1 MNEFVGMSDFEML
14 LRGYD
19 SKLFSFGRKTLGKN
33 ISFNSIISKHDCNKK
48 RGSDTHIDP
57 PSDWQP
63 KNNAGY

>member
-1 MNEFVGMSDFEML
+1 M

-19 SKLFSFGRKTLGKN
+19 FKLLSFGSKTLGNN
-33 ISFNSIISKHDCNKK
+33 ISFNSIISKHNCNYN

-63 KNNAGY
+63 KNNVGY